1 MTKIMVGTVQFGMTY
16 GIANQQGRPSRKEVL
31 EIIKFGYESGICD
44 YDTAAVYGESE
55 EVLGQCFK
63 DLGICNKVNV
73 FTKIKALDNQAKKS
87 EKNYK
92 NEIVASLD
100 RSLKRLKMDC
110 VAGVLFH
117 REEDVQHLVLLQ
129 MQKQAGKCHT
139 VGVSCGHEPEKVTD
153 FLNTDSIE
161 ALQLP
166 FNLMDHRH
174 SEAGVLEKVH
184 KNGVL
189 SFIRSAFLQGI
200 LTMKNDEI
208 PTALANLCSLHLR
221 YSSLAEEAGITLK
234 EMALRFILNH
244 PVSKVVI
251 GIESLMQFKE
261 NLCFFERG
269 PLPDDLMQAITLTYE
284 QPDPYLITPGLW
296 PLQA

>member
-184 KNGVL
+184 KKGVL

-208 PTALANLCSLHLR
+208 PTALANLSSLHLR
-221 YSSLAEEAGITLK
+221 YTSLAEEAGITLK

-244 PVSKVVI
+244 SVSKVVI

>member
-117 REEDVQHLVLLQ
+117 REEDVQHLALLQ

-139 VGVSCGHEPEKVTD
+139 VGVSCGHDPEKVTD
-153 FLNTDSIE
+153 FLNTESIE

-221 YSSLAEEAGITLK
+221 YTSLAEEAGITLK

-251 GIESLMQFKE
+251 GVESLMQFKE

-269 PLPDDLMQAITLTYE
+269 PLPDDLMKAITMNYE

-296 PLQA
+296 SLQA

>member
-139 VGVSCGHEPEKVTD
+139 VGVSCGHDPEKVTD
-153 FLNTDSIE
+153 FLNTESIE

-221 YSSLAEEAGITLK
+221 YTSLAEEAGITLK

-244 PVSKVVI
+244 SVSKVVI

-269 PLPDDLMQAITLTYE
+269 PLPDDLMKAITLTYE

>member
-1 MTKIMVGTVQFGMTY
+1 MTKIMVGTVQFGLTY

-31 EIIKFGYESGICD
+31 DIIKFGYEAGICD

-55 EVLGQCFK
+55 EVLGQSFK
-63 DLGICNKVNV
+63 DLGICHKVNV
-73 FTKIKALDNQAKKS
+73 FTKIKPLDDKAKKS
-87 EKNYK
+87 EKDPR

-117 REEDVQHLVLLQ
+117 RAEDVQHLALLQ
-129 MQKQAGKCHT
+129 MQKKAGKCDT
-139 VGVSCGHEPEKVTD
+139 IGVSCGHEPEKVND

-166 FNLMDHRH
+166 YNLMDRRH
-174 SEAGVLEKVH
+174 NEAGILEKAH
-184 KNGVL
+184 KKEIL

-208 PTALANLCSLHLR
+208 PKELADLCSLHFH
-221 YSSLAEEAGITLK
+221 YTSIAEEAGITLK

-269 PLPDDLMQAITLTYE
+269 PLPDDLMKAITLTYE

>member
-1 MTKIMVGTVQFGMTY
+1 MTKLMVGTVQFGMSY
-16 GIANQQGRPSRKEVL
+16 GIANQQGRPSREEVL
-31 EIIKFGYESGICD
+31 EIIKFGYESGIRD

-55 EVLGQCFK
+55 EVLGQSFK
-63 DLGICNKVNV
+63 DLGICHKVNV
-73 FTKIKALDNQAKKS
+73 FTKIKALDDEAKIS
-87 EKNYK
+87 EKDPK

-117 REEDVQHLVLLQ
+117 REEDVQHLALLQ
-129 MQKQAGKCHT
+129 MQKQAGKCQS
-139 VGVSCGHEPEKVTD
+139 VGVSCGHDPEKVTD
-153 FLNTDSIE
+153 FLNSDSVD
-161 ALQLP
+161 AFQLP
-166 FNLMDHRH
+166 CNLMDRRH
-174 SEAGVLEKVH
+174 SEAGVLEKAH

-208 PTALANLCSLHLR
+208 PTALANLCSLHLH
-221 YSSLAEEAGITLK
+221 YTSLAEEAGITLK

-251 GIESLMQFKE
+251 GIESLMQLKE
-261 NLCFFERG
+261 NLCYFERG
-269 PLPDDLMQAITLTYE
+269 PLTDDLMQAITLTYE
-284 QPDPYLITPGLW
+284 QPDPYLITPALW
-296 PLQA
+296 PVQV

>member
-31 EIIKFGYESGICD
+31 EIIKFGYEAGICD

-55 EVLGQCFK
+55 EVLGQAFK
-63 DLGICNKVNV
+63 ELGISHKVNI
-73 FTKIKALDNQAKKS
+73 FTKIEVLDDEVKKS
-87 EKNYK
+87 GKEAGKA
-92 NEIVASLD
+92 IVASLE

-117 REEDVQHLVLLQ
+117 REEDVQHLALLQ
-129 MQKQAGKCHT
+129 MQKQAGKCQS
-139 VGVSCGHEPEKVTD
+139 VGVSCGHDPEKVTD
-153 FLNTDSIE
+153 FLNSDSIE
-161 ALQLP
+161 AFQLP
-166 FNLMDHRH
+166 CNLMDRRH
-174 SEAGVLEKVH
+174 SEAGVFEKVH

-200 LTMKNDEI
+200 LTMKNEEI

-221 YSSLAEEAGITLK
+221 YTSLAEEAGITLK

-251 GIESLMQFKE
+251 GIESLRQLKE
-261 NLCFFERG
+261 NLCYFERG

-284 QPDPYLITPGLW
+284 QPDPYLITPALW
-296 PLQA
+296 PVQV

>member
-139 VGVSCGHEPEKVTD
+139 VGVSCGHDPEKVTD

-221 YSSLAEEAGITLK
+221 YTSLAEEAGITLK

-244 PVSKVVI
+244 SVSKVVI

-261 NLCFFERG
+261 NFCFFERG

>member
-1 MTKIMVGTVQFGMTY
+1 MVGTVQFGMTY

-139 VGVSCGHEPEKVTD
+139 VGVSCGHDPEKVTD
-153 FLNTDSIE
+153 FLNTESIE

-166 FNLMDHRH
+166 FNLMDRRH

-221 YSSLAEEAGITLK
+221 YTSLAEEAGITLK

-269 PLPDDLMQAITLTYE
+269 PLPDDLMKAITLTYE

>member
-1 MTKIMVGTVQFGMTY
+1 MTKIMVGTVQFGLTY

-31 EIIKFGYESGICD
+31 DIIKFGYEAGICD

-55 EVLGQCFK
+55 EVLGQSFK
-63 DLGICNKVNV
+63 DLGICHKVNV
-73 FTKIKALDNQAKKS
+73 FTKIKPLDDKAKKS
-87 EKNYK
+87 EKDPR

-117 REEDVQHLVLLQ
+117 RAEDVQHLALLQ
-129 MQKQAGKCHT
+129 MQKKAGKCDT
-139 VGVSCGHEPEKVTD
+139 IGVSCGHEPEKVND

-166 FNLMDHRH
+166 YNLMDRRH
-174 SEAGVLEKVH
+174 SEAGILEKAH

-200 LTMKNDEI
+200 LTMKNEEI
-208 PTALANLCSLHLR
+208 PAALANLCSMHLR
-221 YSSLAEEAGITLK
+221 YTSLAEEAGITLK

-251 GIESLMQFKE
+251 GIESLRQLKE
-261 NLCFFERG
+261 NLCYFERG

-284 QPDPYLITPGLW
+284 QPDPYLITPALW
-296 PLQA
+296 PVQV

>member
-1 MTKIMVGTVQFGMTY
+1 MTKIMVGTVQFGLTY

-31 EIIKFGYESGICD
+31 DIIKFGYEAGICD

-55 EVLGQCFK
+55 EVLGQSFK
-63 DLGICNKVNV
+63 DLGICQKVNV
-73 FTKIKALDNQAKKS
+73 FTKIKPLDDKAKKS
-87 EKNYK
+87 EKDPR

-117 REEDVQHLVLLQ
+117 RAEDVQHLALLQ
-129 MQKQAGKCHT
+129 MQKKAGKCDT
-139 VGVSCGHEPEKVTD
+139 IGVSCGHEPEKVND

-166 FNLMDHRH
+166 YNLMDRRH
-174 SEAGVLEKVH
+174 SEAGILEKAH

-221 YSSLAEEAGITLK
+221 YTSLAEEAGITLK

-269 PLPDDLMQAITLTYE
+269 PLPDDLMKAITLTYE

>member
-1 MTKIMVGTVQFGMTY
+1 MVGTVQFGMTY

-31 EIIKFGYESGICD
+31 EIIKFGYEAGICD

-55 EVLGQCFK
+55 EVLGQSFK
-63 DLGICNKVNV
+63 DLGICHKVNV
-73 FTKIKALDNQAKKS
+73 FTKIEALDDEVKKT
-87 EKNYK
+87 EKDPK
-92 NEIVASLD
+92 NELVASLD

-117 REEDVQHLVLLQ
+117 REEDVQHLALLQ
-129 MQKQAGKCHT
+129 MQKQAGKCQS
-139 VGVSCGHEPEKVTD
+139 VGVSCGHDPEKVTD
-153 FLNTDSIE
+153 FLNSDSIE
-161 ALQLP
+161 AFQLP
-166 FNLMDHRH
+166 CNLMDRRH
-174 SEAGVLEKVH
+174 SEAGVLEKAH

-200 LTMKNDEI
+200 LTMKNEEI
-208 PTALANLCSLHLR
+208 PAALANLCSMHLR
-221 YSSLAEEAGITLK
+221 YTSLAEEAGITLK

-251 GIESLMQFKE
+251 GIESLRQLKE
-261 NLCFFERG
+261 NLCYFERG

-284 QPDPYLITPGLW
+284 QPDPYLITPALW
-296 PLQA
+296 PVQV

>member
-1 MTKIMVGTVQFGMTY
+1 MTKIMVGTVQFGLTY
-16 GIANQQGRPSRKEVL
+16 GIANKQGRPSRKEVL
-31 EIIKFGYESGICD
+31 DIIKFGYESGICD

-55 EVLGQCFK
+55 EVLGQSFK
-63 DLGICNKVNV
+63 DLGICHKVNV
-73 FTKIKALDNQAKKS
+73 FTKIKPLDDKAEKS
-87 EKNYK
+87 EKDPR
-92 NEIVASLD
+92 NEIIASLD

-117 REEDVQHLVLLQ
+117 RAEDIQHLELLQ
-129 MQKQAGKCHT
+129 MQKKAGKCHT
-139 VGVSCGHEPEKVTD
+139 IGVSCGHEPEKVTD
-153 FLNTDSIE
+153 FLNTESIE

-166 FNLMDHRH
+166 YNLMDRRH
-174 SEAGVLEKVH
+174 SEAGILEEAH
-184 KNGVL
+184 KKGVL

-200 LTMKNDEI
+200 LTMKNDDI
-208 PTALANLCSLHLR
+208 PTALANLSSLHFR
-221 YSSLAEEAGITLK
+221 YTSIAEEAGLTLK

-269 PLPDDLMQAITLTYE
+269 PLPDDLMKAITLTYE

>member
-1 MTKIMVGTVQFGMTY
+1 MVGTVQFGMTY

-31 EIIKFGYESGICD
+31 EIIKFGYEAGICD

-55 EVLGQCFK
+55 EVLGQSFK
-63 DLGICNKVNV
+63 ELGISHKVNI
-73 FTKIKALDNQAKKS
+73 FTKIEELDDEVKKS
-87 EKNYK
+87 EKDSRK
-92 NEIVASLD
+92 EIVASLE

-117 REEDVQHLVLLQ
+117 REEDVQHLALLQ
-129 MQKQAGKCHT
+129 MQKQAGKCHS
-139 VGVSCGHEPEKVTD
+139 VGVSCGHDPEKVTD
-153 FLNTDSIE
+153 FLNSDSVD
-161 ALQLP
+161 AFQLP
-166 FNLMDHRH
+166 CNLMDRRH
-174 SEAGVLEKVH
+174 SEAGVLEKAH

-200 LTMKNDEI
+200 LTMKNEEI
-208 PTALANLCSLHLR
+208 PTALANLCSLHLH
-221 YSSLAEEAGITLK
+221 YTSLAEEAGITLK

-244 PVSKVVI
+244 RVSKVVI
-251 GIESLMQFKE
+251 GIESLMQLKE

-284 QPDPYLITPGLW
+284 QPDPYLITPALW
-296 PLQA
+296 PVQV

>member
-31 EIIKFGYESGICD
+31 EIVKFGYEAGICGNGN
-44 YDTAAVYGESE
+44 AAIWGAIE
-55 EVLGQCFK
+55 EVLGQSFK
-63 DLGICNKVNV
+63 DLGICHKVNV
-73 FTKIKALDNQAKKS
+73 FTKIKALDVEAKKS
-87 EKNYK
+87 EKDSRK
-92 NEIVASLD
+92 EIVASLD

-117 REEDVQHLVLLQ
+117 REEDVQHLALLQ
-129 MQKQAGKCHT
+129 MQKQAGKCQS
-139 VGVSCGHEPEKVTD
+139 VGVSCGHDPEKVTD
-153 FLNTDSIE
+153 FLNSDSVD
-161 ALQLP
+161 AFQLP
-166 FNLMDHRH
+166 CNLMDRRH
-174 SEAGVLEKVH
+174 SEAGVLEKAH

-208 PTALANLCSLHLR
+208 PTALANLCSLHLH
-221 YSSLAEEAGITLK
+221 YTSLAEEAGITLK

-296 PLQA
+296 PLQV

>member
-1 MTKIMVGTVQFGMTY
+1 MVGTVQFGMTY

-221 YSSLAEEAGITLK
+221 YTSLAEEAGITLK

-244 PVSKVVI
+244 SVSKVVI

>member
-31 EIIKFGYESGICD
+31 EIIKFGYEAGICD

-55 EVLGQCFK
+55 EVLGQSFK
-63 DLGICNKVNV
+63 DLGICHKVNV
-73 FTKIKALDNQAKKS
+73 FTKIKALDVEAKKS
-87 EKNYK
+87 EKDSRK
-92 NEIVASLD
+92 EIVASLD

-110 VAGVLFH
+110 VAGVFFH
-117 REEDVQHLVLLQ
+117 REEDVQHLALLQ
-129 MQKQAGKCHT
+129 MQKQAGKCQS
-139 VGVSCGHEPEKVTD
+139 VGVSCGHDPEKVTD
-153 FLNTDSIE
+153 FLNSDSIE
-161 ALQLP
+161 AFQLP
-166 FNLMDHRH
+166 CNLMDRRH
-174 SEAGVLEKVH
+174 SEAGVLEKAH

-221 YSSLAEEAGITLK
+221 YTSLAEEAGITLK

-251 GIESLMQFKE
+251 GIESLRQLKE

-269 PLPDDLMQAITLTYE
+269 PLPDDLMQALTLTYE
-284 QPDPYLITPGLW
+284 QPDPYLITPVLW
-296 PLQA
+296 PAHV

>member
-31 EIIKFGYESGICD
+31 EIVKFGYEAGICD

-55 EVLGQCFK
+55 EVLGQSFK
-63 DLGICNKVNV
+63 ELGICHKVNV
-73 FTKIKALDNQAKKS
+73 FTKIKALDVEAKKS
-87 EKNYK
+87 EKDSRK
-92 NEIVASLD
+92 DIVASLD

-117 REEDVQHLVLLQ
+117 REEDVQHLALLQ
-129 MQKQAGKCHT
+129 MQKQAGKCHSI
-139 VGVSCGHEPEKVTD
+139 GVSCGHDPEKVTD
-153 FLNTDSIE
+153 FLNSYSIE
-161 ALQLP
+161 TLQFP
-166 FNLMDHRH
+166 YNLMDRRH
-174 SEAGVLEKVH
+174 SETGVFEKAH
-184 KNGVL
+184 ENGVL

-200 LTMKNDEI
+200 LTMKNEEI
-208 PTALANLCSLHLR
+208 PAALANLCSLHFH
-221 YSSLAEEAGITLK
+221 YTSLAEEAGMTLK

-296 PLQA
+296 PLQV

>member
-31 EIIKFGYESGICD
+31 EIIKFGYEAGICD

-55 EVLGQCFK
+55 EVLGQSFK
-63 DLGICNKVNV
+63 DLGICHKVNV
-73 FTKIKALDNQAKKS
+73 FTKIKALDVEAKKS
-87 EKNYK
+87 KK
-92 NEIVASLD
+92 DSRKEIVASLD

-117 REEDVQHLVLLQ
+117 REEDVQHLALLQ
-129 MQKQAGKCHT
+129 MQKQAGKCQS
-139 VGVSCGHEPEKVTD
+139 VGVSCGHDPEKVTD
-153 FLNTDSIE
+153 FLNSDSVD
-161 ALQLP
+161 AFQLP
-166 FNLMDHRH
+166 CNLMDRRH
-174 SEAGVLEKVH
+174 SEAGVLEKAH

-208 PTALANLCSLHLR
+208 PTALANLCSLHLH
-221 YSSLAEEAGITLK
+221 YTSLAEEAGITLK

-251 GIESLMQFKE
+251 GIESLRQLKE
-261 NLCFFERG
+261 NLCYFERG

-284 QPDPYLITPGLW
+284 QPDPYLITPALW
-296 PLQA
+296 PVQV

>member
-1 MTKIMVGTVQFGMTY
+1 MVGTVQFGMTY

-221 YSSLAEEAGITLK
+221 YTSLAEEAGITLK

-244 PVSKVVI
+244 SVSKVVI

-269 PLPDDLMQAITLTYE
+269 PLPDDLMKAITMNYE

-296 PLQA
+296 SLQA

>member
-1 MTKIMVGTVQFGMTY
+1 MVGTVQFGMTY

-31 EIIKFGYESGICD
+31 EIIKFGYEAGICD

-55 EVLGQCFK
+55 EVLGQSFK
-63 DLGICNKVNV
+63 DLVICYKVNV
-73 FTKIKALDNQAKKS
+73 FTKIKALDNKAKKS
-87 EKNYK
+87 EKDSR
-92 NEIVASLD
+92 NEIVTSLD

-117 REEDVQHLVLLQ
+117 REEDVQHLALLQ
-129 MQKQAGKCHT
+129 MQKQAGKCHS
-139 VGVSCGHEPEKVTD
+139 VGVSCGHDPEKVTD
-153 FLNTDSIE
+153 FLNSDSIE
-161 ALQLP
+161 VFQLP
-166 FNLMDHRH
+166 CNLMDRRH
-174 SEAGVLEKVH
+174 SEAGVLEKAH

-200 LTMKNDEI
+200 LTMKNEEI
-208 PTALANLCSLHLR
+208 PAALANLCSMHLR
-221 YSSLAEEAGITLK
+221 YTSLAEEAGITLK

-251 GIESLMQFKE
+251 GIESLMQLKE

-284 QPDPYLITPGLW
+284 QPDPYLITPALW
-296 PLQA
+296 PVQV

>member
-31 EIIKFGYESGICD
+31 EIIKFGYEAGICD

-55 EVLGQCFK
+55 EVLGQSFK
-63 DLGICNKVNV
+63 DLGICHKVNV
-73 FTKIKALDNQAKKS
+73 FTKIEVLDDEVKKS
-87 EKNYK
+87 GKEAGKA
-92 NEIVASLD
+92 IVASLE

-117 REEDVQHLVLLQ
+117 REEDVQHLALLQ
-129 MQKQAGKCHT
+129 MQKQAGKCQS
-139 VGVSCGHEPEKVTD
+139 VGVSCGHDPEKVTD
-153 FLNTDSIE
+153 FLNSDSIE
-161 ALQLP
+161 AFQLP
-166 FNLMDHRH
+166 CNLMDRRH
-174 SEAGVLEKVH
+174 SEAGVLEKAH

-200 LTMKNDEI
+200 LTMKNEEI
-208 PTALANLCSLHLR
+208 PAALANLCSMHLR
-221 YSSLAEEAGITLK
+221 YTSLAEEAGITLK

-251 GIESLMQFKE
+251 GIESLRQLKE
-261 NLCFFERG
+261 NLCYFERG

-284 QPDPYLITPGLW
+284 QPDPYLITPALW
-296 PLQA
+296 PVQV

>member
-1 MTKIMVGTVQFGMTY
+1 
-16 GIANQQGRPSRKEVL
+16 VL

-55 EVLGQCFK
+55 EVLGQSFK
-63 DLGICNKVNV
+63 DLGICHKVNV
-73 FTKIKALDNQAKKS
+73 FTKIKPLDDKAKKS
-87 EKNYK
+87 EKDPR

-117 REEDVQHLVLLQ
+117 RAEDVQHLALLQ
-129 MQKQAGKCHT
+129 MQKKAGKCHT
-139 VGVSCGHEPEKVTD
+139 IGVSCGHEPEKVND

-166 FNLMDHRH
+166 YNLMDRRH
-174 SEAGVLEKVH
+174 SEAGILEKAH

-208 PTALANLCSLHLR
+208 PTALANLSSLHLR
-221 YSSLAEEAGITLK
+221 YTSIAEEAGITLK

-269 PLPDDLMQAITLTYE
+269 PLPDDLMKAITLTYE

>member
-31 EIIKFGYESGICD
+31 EIIKFGYEAGICD

-55 EVLGQCFK
+55 EVLGQAFK
-63 DLGICNKVNV
+63 ELGISHKVNI
-73 FTKIKALDNQAKKS
+73 FTKIEVLDDEVKKS
-87 EKNYK
+87 GKEAGKA
-92 NEIVASLD
+92 IVASLE

-117 REEDVQHLVLLQ
+117 REEDVQHLALLQ
-129 MQKQAGKCHT
+129 MQKQAGKCQS
-139 VGVSCGHEPEKVTD
+139 VGVSCGHDPEKVTD
-153 FLNTDSIE
+153 FLNSDSVD
-161 ALQLP
+161 AFQLP
-166 FNLMDHRH
+166 CNLMDRRH
-174 SEAGVLEKVH
+174 SEAGVLEKAH

-200 LTMKNDEI
+200 LTMKNEEI
-208 PTALANLCSLHLR
+208 PAALANLCSMHLR
-221 YSSLAEEAGITLK
+221 YTSLAEEAGITLK

-251 GIESLMQFKE
+251 GIESLMQLKE
-261 NLCFFERG
+261 NLCYFERG
-269 PLPDDLMQAITLTYE
+269 PLPNDLMQAITLTYE
-284 QPDPYLITPGLW
+284 QPDPYLITPALW
-296 PLQA
+296 PVQV

>member
-1 MTKIMVGTVQFGMTY
+1 MVGTVQFGLTY

-31 EIIKFGYESGICD
+31 DIIKFGYEAGICD

-55 EVLGQCFK
+55 EVLGQSFK
-63 DLGICNKVNV
+63 DLGICHKVNV
-73 FTKIKALDNQAKKS
+73 FTKIKPLDDKAKKS
-87 EKNYK
+87 EKDPR

-100 RSLKRLKMDC
+100 RSLKLLKMDC

-117 REEDVQHLVLLQ
+117 RAEDVQHLALLQ
-129 MQKQAGKCHT
+129 MQKKAGKCDT
-139 VGVSCGHEPEKVTD
+139 IGVSCGHEPEKVND

-166 FNLMDHRH
+166 YNLMDRRH
-174 SEAGVLEKVH
+174 SEAGILEKAH

-208 PTALANLCSLHLR
+208 PTALANLCSLHFR
-221 YSSLAEEAGITLK
+221 YTSIAEEAGITLK

-244 PVSKVVI
+244 RVSKVVI
-251 GIESLMQFKE
+251 GIESLMQLKE
-261 NLCFFERG
+261 NLCFFELG
-269 PLPDDLMQAITLTYE
+269 PLPDDLMQALTLTYE
-284 QPDPYLITPGLW
+284 QPDPYLITPALW
-296 PLQA
+296 PVQV

>member
-31 EIIKFGYESGICD
+31 EIIKFGYESGISD

-55 EVLGQCFK
+55 EVLGQSFK
-63 DLGICNKVNV
+63 DLGICHKVNV
-73 FTKIKALDNQAKKS
+73 FTKIKALDDEAKIS
-87 EKNYK
+87 EKDPK

-117 REEDVQHLVLLQ
+117 REEDVQHLALLQ
-129 MQKQAGKCHT
+129 MQKQAGKCHSI
-139 VGVSCGHEPEKVTD
+139 GVSCGHDPEKVTD
-153 FLNTDSIE
+153 FLNSDSVD
-161 ALQLP
+161 AFQLP
-166 FNLMDHRH
+166 CNLMDRRH
-174 SEAGVLEKVH
+174 SEAGVLEKAH
-184 KNGVL
+184 KNGIL
-189 SFIRSAFLQGI
+189 SFLRSAFLQGI
-200 LTMKNDEI
+200 LTMKNEEI
-208 PTALANLCSLHLR
+208 PAALANLCSLHLH
-221 YSSLAEEAGITLK
+221 YTSLAEEAGITLK

-251 GIESLMQFKE
+251 GIESLMQLKE
-261 NLCFFERG
+261 NLCIFERG

-284 QPDPYLITPGLW
+284 QPDPYLITPALW
-296 PLQA
+296 PAQE